1 MGVQESGNKSG
12 NKSGNNEGNNSGGG
26 MNVNSDFGCNVWW
39 YIPETSVDVV
49 KAQTLLKKHG
59 FEAQDI
65 PTPSRHKEVSMA
77 SYSFADRRSK
87 ENRRIVEKVKDTP
100 NEVVYGI
107 LEREQEGEQAAFD
120 QKTTVRLD
128 KSTGSV
134 TVEGK
139 LQEAVMK
146 ALPDYEGKIDAS
158 DIRTF
163 LGNVIDMCYGV
174 AKRPSGGIYFVPAK
188 FAGVIDQAQGVI
200 KEFNGAA
207 RIYVERVMDG
217 TQERQNVWESVEAD
231 VESRVAE
238 AVAALGR
245 IERRASAVK
254 GQGHNIQKAEE
265 LMKVYTSLLGEEAK
279 FEAVAEKIEA
289 AVKAVSEKMFEV
301 QPDSARNTTAEIE
314 SFPTQGIT
322 KVPKAVKTPKAPKE
336 LSTTRNSMSS
346 KGGPNMVEAAIQVLQ
361 KAGKPMSY
369 REIMDEA
376 VKQGLYESVCSA
388 PYASFYSGI
397 VKAIQKGE
405 KRFVKVGK
413 GIFSVAA

>member
-1 MGVQESGNKSG
+1 MGVQVT
-12 NKSGNNEGNNSGGG
+12 NNNGQQEANRGI
-26 MNVNSDFGCNVWW
+26 MNTNTNTEIGVNVWW
-39 YIPETSVDVV
+39 YIPETSVSAIQ
-49 KAQTLLKKHG
+49 AQTLLKKHG

-65 PTPSRHKEVSMA
+65 PLPSRHKEVSMTA
-77 SYSFADRRSK
+77 YSFADRRSK
-87 ENRRIVEKVKDTP
+87 DNRRIVEKVKDTP

-158 DIRTF
+158 DIRAF

-174 AKRPSGGIYFVPAK
+174 AKRPSGGIYFVPSK
-188 FAGVIDQAQGVI
+188 FSGIIEQAQGVLR
-200 KEFNGAA
+200 EFNGAA
-207 RIYVERVMDG
+207 RIYVERIMDG

-245 IERRASAVK
+245 IERRVSAVK
-254 GQGHNIQKAEE
+254 GQGHNIQRAEE
-265 LMKVYTSLLGEEAK
+265 LMKVYTTLLGEEAK

-301 QPDSARNTTAEIE
+301 QPDSALTVVPESE
-314 SFPTQGIT
+314 SFPTQVVM
-322 KVPKAVKTPKAPKE
+322 KVPATPKTPKTPKAPKAVQPVIQGE
-336 LSTTRNSMSS
+336 VQQVAKS
-346 KGGPNMVEAAIQVLQ
+346 GGIIETAIKIL
-361 KAGKPMSY
+361 KEAGKPMTY
-369 REIMDEA
+369 KEIVDAA
-376 VKQGLYESVCSA
+376 VAQGLYKAACGD
-388 PYASFYSGI
+388 PYVSFNSGLT
-397 VKAIQKGE
+397 KALQKGE
-405 KRFVKVGK
+405 RRFSRVGRGVY
-413 GIFSVAA
+413 GIAA